1 MSNEPAPLHITE
13 PDNPNVG
20 MIVAFVLTTCVLVI
34 IVILMVQPFGLF
46 GEREIVRV

>member
-1 MSNEPAPLHITE
+1 MFGFPSGGY
-13 PDNPNVG
+13 VG
-20 MIVAFVLTTCVLVI
+20 SGLKDVAGFLVI